1 MDFTR
6 ASGRPKAGAGVILT
20 PRPLSGLPLHP
31 ILRHVCSWGPLQP
44 FPPVSIPEERGEAVL
59 EGARDPQTG
68 PAAPGGRGEG
78 LSPAAARR
86 PPPRPQNR
94 GSPLLRPDG
103 GRSGLPMPIRPQL
116 FGSGVTGG
124 EGSYRGGGSRSQAW
138 VEGGGSCGGHF
149 SGTPFAG
156 RAIGSRKRGAHKVQP
171 GSSNLRGWQQPFPPR
186 RNRDFCLFWGTRVP
200 RKSARDSSLPL
211 DAC

>member
-6 ASGRPKAGAGVILT
+6 ARGRPKAGAGVILT

-86 PPPRPQNR
+86 PPTSPEPGQPPPPARRGPVWAPDADPAAVVWVRGYRWGRVVPGGGEQEPGLGGRRWLLR
-94 GSPLLRPDG
+94 GSLFRYPLCRTSH
-103 GRSGLPMPIRPQL
+103 RITQA
-116 FGSGVTGG
+116 
-124 EGSYRGGGSRSQAW
+124 RGTQSTAR
-138 VEGGGSCGGHF
+138 E
-149 SGTPFAG
+149 
-156 RAIGSRKRGAHKVQP
+156 
-171 GSSNLRGWQQPFPPR
+171 QQPAGMATA
-186 RNRDFCLFWGTRVP
+186 L
-200 RKSARDSSLPL
+200 SSQEK
-211 DAC
+211 